1 MNQAAAPNPF
11 VGLRPF
17 ERADSLYYF
26 GRDTQIQALLTSL
39 HRSRFLAVVGSSGC
53 GKSSLIRAGLI
64 PALEAGFLVRDRDR
78 WRIATCKPGESPL
91 PRLAAALLETV
102 GQDPDPDAVTQLA
115 DRFLEEGVEVALET
129 LGSTLA
135 GDHTNLLL
143 LVDQFEELFRFG
155 QDPAGI
161 QVATRRVEAEAFVDL
176 LLQLADRDRLPVYC
190 VITMRSDFIGDCD
203 AFTGLP
209 EAINRG

>member
-1 MNQAAAPNPF
+1 MNRQTAPNPF

-53 GKSSLIRAGLI
+53 GKSSLIQAGLV

-78 WRIATCKPGESPL
+78 WRIAVCKPGEAPL
-91 PRLAAALLETV
+91 RHLAANLLAVT
-102 GQDPDPDAVTQLA
+102 GQDQDPDTVTRLT
-115 DRFLEEGVEVALET
+115 DRLLEEGVEAALEC
-129 LGSTLA
+129 LGPTLA
-135 GDHTNLLL
+135 GDDTNLLL

-155 QDPAGI
+155 QDSIGTQGARQEAG
-161 QVATRRVEAEAFVDL
+161 QGAGTQAAGRRAEAEAFVDL
-176 LLQLADRDRLPVYC
+176 LLRLVSRDRLRARYTPS
-190 VITMRSDFIGDCD
+190 T
-203 AFTGLP
+203 AP
-209 EAINRG
+209 